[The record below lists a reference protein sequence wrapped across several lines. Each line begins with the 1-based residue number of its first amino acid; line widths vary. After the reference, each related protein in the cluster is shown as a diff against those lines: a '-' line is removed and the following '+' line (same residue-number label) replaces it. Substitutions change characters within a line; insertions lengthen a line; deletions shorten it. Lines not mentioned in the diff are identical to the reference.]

1 MRTSSIALG
10 LALAC
15 GAAALGTRAPASV
28 APGMPAPLEG
38 RLYRLDP
45 AHSSVEFSVRY
56 LRLMEVEGRFAEWD
70 AAVIDPENPERGA
83 IAVVFRTAS
92 LDTGNDIR
100 DDHLRSGDFFDAETH
115 PVITFVSGE
124 VARRGEGFVA
134 RGPLVMHGVTR
145 EIEVPF
151 RPAYAPMVDG
161 KGNARVGFTG
171 EVTIDR
177 RDFGIEGG
185 NAFNS
190 GFDPLVSI
198 IDDEVRIRFGVHA
211 MIPPLRAAP
220 VDSLLA
226 AVESDGIAEVVAAWH
241 RNPPPA
247 GDDEASTR
255 ARARSGGI
263 FNAAGFRLM
272 EAGRAA
278 DAVELLRVSVLALPG
293 SARALAGLAEGY
305 ARAGQDAAALENA
318 ERALAIDPAEAR
330 ALVVRHWIDRG
341 P

>member
-1 MRTSSIALG
+1 MRTSPIVVALALG
-10 LALAC
+10 VGT
-15 GAAALGTRAPASV
+15 GAIASR
-28 APGMPAPLEG
+28 PPAPLEG

-70 AAVIDPENPERGA
+70 AALIGPESPERGT
-83 IAVVFRTAS
+83 IAVAFRTAS
-92 LDTGNDIR
+92 LDTGNDTR
-100 DDHLRSGDFFDAETH
+100 DDHLRSGDFFDAEAY
-115 PVITFVSGE
+115 PLITFVSEE
-124 VARRGEGFVA
+124 VVKRGDGFVA

-145 EIEVPF
+145 QIEVPF

-171 EVTIDR
+171 ELTIDR

-185 NAFNS
+185 NAFNA

-198 IDDEVRIRFGVHA
+198 IDDEVRIRFGLHA
-211 MIPPLRAAP
+211 MIPPLRSGP

-226 AVESDGIAEVVAAWH
+226 AVESAGVAEVVAAWH

-263 FNAAGFRLM
+263 FNAAGFRLI

-318 ERALAIDPAEAR
+318 DRALAIDPAEAR
-330 ALVVRHWIDRG
+330 ALVVKHWVERRRSG
-341 P
+341 PTR